1 MKNSTACIATFIGGL
16 ILGSA
21 ITMLVTPRS
30 GPEVRQSI
38 RDFVSKEIDKARCKC
53 DADNGC
59 ECDE

>member
-1 MKNSTACIATFIGGL
+1 MKNSSACIATFIGGM

-21 ITMLVTPRS
+21 IAMLVTPRS

-38 RDFVSKEIDKARCKC
+38 RDFVNKEIDKARCKC
-53 DADNGC
+53 NENGC